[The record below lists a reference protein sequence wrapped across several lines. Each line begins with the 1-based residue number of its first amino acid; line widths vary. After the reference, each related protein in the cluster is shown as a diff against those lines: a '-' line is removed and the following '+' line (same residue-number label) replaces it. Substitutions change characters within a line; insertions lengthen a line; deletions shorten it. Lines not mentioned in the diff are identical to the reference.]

1 MPPASLLLWAKNLAM
16 ILLAALH
23 RALQALYGASSWS
36 LPRSFLKVQP
46 LHTDTTHPARHT
58 LGAGADGASTLLSS
72 QAAPVVQLAH
82 ARPAPVATTL
92 GAPLHAATQPLAA
105 AEAGG
110 AANCDGALF
119 PAMNKPTTAGD
130 THVNP
135 ATKLVDSVADDVDTS
150 IMEAFFASLAP
161 QLVAHFAAATANAT
175 VASLSALE
183 AVDEAVAAT
192 SPAATGDRLGWMLLV
207 EYFLVQYVIG
217 LCVRMFMMFDGGDP
231 AVAEVASPAAPSN
244 DGFSLCAR
252 SLALRLQTPP
262 DWSFSTNLSS
272 AAASSSAILDAY
284 SVASVTIFVPLLSSG
299 NFTSGKG
306 FSLGFLSLFDT
317 PGSPAIRIF
326 LTVCLGSS
334 RNQLYGDQPFAVPVW
349 NLNSNRPM
357 KQLGN
362 GFVSV
367 SVNSNREL
375 LLKDGDGSLVWNVS
389 NVDAIDMQDDGNF
402 VIFTPDNG
410 VAWQSFDHPGDTL
423 LQGQSLTLGRRL
435 VSNNS
440 VYSALMEPG
449 GLLFYMNSPSSVP
462 LEYDIASANKSVS
475 EFMSTQEPFLLSKS
489 PSVNMTASLETPAC
503 PREADNNTEPLAYA
517 KLEDENLRVQ
527 GICSDM
533 NYSFGFVDFI
543 RLDNDG
549 NLRDYR
555 CPSPADTESLT
566 SNAFIFVDPADPS
579 QGCKRGTP
587 LQCGQ
592 DASSS
597 QYMVEMN
604 STAIISMPYLFE
616 TTWVNNTFPL
626 QECLSNC
633 ASTCSC
639 TGVFY
644 HQNSSF
650 CLAFGDGTPLSVD
663 FSFLSVPFPQYSAYI
678 KMQMPPASSS
688 SFHIKQILPPV
699 VIGFFLVTLV
709 GAFVVAKKCQ
719 CCRFKKSPDLDTEEE
734 EELQSALPM
743 LPTRFSFDD
752 LKRFT
757 NGFSKLVGAG
767 GFGSVYEGL
776 LPDGR
781 KGAVKKLEHVS
792 QGKKQFLTEVAT
804 IGGIS
809 HFNIVRLYGF
819 CSQGSNRLLVYEF
832 MENGSLDRWIFAKEE
847 SPDNLLDWD
856 TRFQVALGTARGLA
870 YLHEESPEPILHL
883 DIKPQNIL
891 LDEDFIP
898 KLGDFGLSKLV
909 ERGTAASSSSVT
921 ATIRGT
927 PGYIAPEWA
936 SQSMVSKKCD
946 VYSLG
951 MVLLELVGGR
961 KIIDVSLMGSEEYY
975 FPTWVASKWKEGRTL
990 ELIDKRLQGG
1000 RFNEKEVQRVVEV
1013 ALLCIQQDPSLRPS
1027 IRIVCQ
1033 LLEGSM
1039 EAVDMIDS
1047 AKINLEVSP
1056 PISVSN
1062 SMQSSL
1068 YHSNI
1073 IEGR

>member
-1 MPPASLLLWAKNLAM
+1 MAPSILHLLQGSA
-16 ILLAALH
+16 LLALCC
-23 RALQALYGASSWS
+23 LQ
-36 LPRSFLKVQP
+36 
-46 LHTDTTHPARHT
+46 
-58 LGAGADGASTLLSS
+58 
-72 QAAPVVQLAH
+72 
-82 ARPAPVATTL
+82 
-92 GAPLHAATQPLAA
+92 
-105 AEAGG
+105 
-110 AANCDGALF
+110 
-119 PAMNKPTTAGD
+119 
-130 THVNP
+130 
-135 ATKLVDSVADDVDTS
+135 
-150 IMEAFFASLAP
+150 
-161 QLVAHFAAATANAT
+161 
-175 VASLSALE
+175 
-183 AVDEAVAAT
+183 
-192 SPAATGDRLGWMLLV
+192 
-207 EYFLVQYVIG
+207 
-217 LCVRMFMMFDGGDP
+217 
-231 AVAEVASPAAPSN
+231 
-244 DGFSLCAR
+244 

-262 DWSFSTNLSS
+262 DWSFSTSLSS

-475 EFMSTQEPFLLSKS
+475 EFLSTQKPFFLSKS
-489 PSVNMTASLETPAC
+489 PSVNMTASLQTPAC

-549 NLRDYR
+549 NLRDYTFIDGSLLSIRENQRGCIPPLVCGAYGLCNQFVVSNYTQHTCR

-781 KGAVKKLEHVS
+781 KGAVKKLEH
-792 QGKKQFLTEVAT
+792 
-804 IGGIS
+804 
-809 HFNIVRLYGF
+809 
-819 CSQGSNRLLVYEF
+819 
-832 MENGSLDRWIFAKEE
+832 
-847 SPDNLLDWD
+847 
-856 TRFQVALGTARGLA
+856 
-870 YLHEESPEPILHL
+870 
-883 DIKPQNIL
+883 
-891 LDEDFIP
+891 
-898 KLGDFGLSKLV
+898 
-909 ERGTAASSSSVT
+909 
-921 ATIRGT
+921 
-927 PGYIAPEWA
+927 
-936 SQSMVSKKCD
+936 
-946 VYSLG
+946 
-951 MVLLELVGGR
+951 
-961 KIIDVSLMGSEEYY
+961 
-975 FPTWVASKWKEGRTL
+975 WKEGRTL